1 MRGALLLDLPLSGV
15 RWLGGDQQRGFRGR
29 GEPSGTCTGRTTTSG
44 SLVSIEDA
52 IKARAHIL
60 GKESSPAAP
69 KMDCRLVALH
79 PRAQGGAALRGV
91 DGGLSTTPSGG
102 FLVPAMES
110 LLGPTSITQCHVG
123 RRNFSTLPTPRL
135 GAVPVRYKIAVVTW
149 RVSRSRLSSSLFTLG
164 TSTGGNSLIPGK

>member
-1 MRGALLLDLPLSGV
+1 VRGALLLDLPLSGV

-29 GEPSGTCTGRTTTSG
+29 GEPSGTRTGRITTSG

-60 GKESSPAAP
+60 GKESFPAAP

-79 PRAQGGAALRGV
+79 PRAQGGAALRA
-91 DGGLSTTPSGG
+91 SMTAEENAEWG

-149 RVSRSRLSSSLFTLG
+149 RVSRSRLSSSLFRLG
-164 TSTGGNSLIPGK
+164 TSTGGNSLIPGE

>member
-1 MRGALLLDLPLSGV
+1 VRGALLLDLPLSGV
-15 RWLGGDQQRGFRGR
+15 RWLGGDQQRGFRAR
-29 GEPSGTCTGRTTTSG
+29 GEPSGTRTGRITTSG
-44 SLVSIEDA
+44 SLVSIEDE

-91 DGGLSTTPSGG
+91 DGGLRRTPRGG
-102 FLVPAMES
+102 FLVTAMES

-135 GAVPVRYKIAVVTW
+135 GAVSVRYKIAVVTW
-149 RVSRSRLSSSLFTLG
+149 RVSRSRLSSSLFRLG
-164 TSTGGNSLIPGK
+164 TSTGGNSLIPGE